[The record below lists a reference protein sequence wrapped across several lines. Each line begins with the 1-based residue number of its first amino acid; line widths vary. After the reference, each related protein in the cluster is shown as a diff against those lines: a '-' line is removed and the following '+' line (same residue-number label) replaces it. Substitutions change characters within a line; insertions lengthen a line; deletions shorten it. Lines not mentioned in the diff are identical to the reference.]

1 MIKMSDQGNGII
13 KGFTLIE
20 GLIALAL
27 VSILVVVGFTLN
39 SFINN
44 SVTIGDRQAN
54 LQFYPRLAKAIIENR
69 VKYASSIIILNDV
82 PTTDDISGTRKA
94 IYVNGDGAIVE
105 KNSAGTVTPLL
116 SQLPEN
122 IDMSLSFRKI
132 SEDDIENMGDNLL
145 GFTIT
150 SSFSGDTYQ
159 LESSI
164 LNLSTANLDDG
175 AASGVAI
182 LYEPAD

>member
-1 MIKMSDQGNGII
+1 MSARRNKNI

-20 GLIALAL
+20 SLIALAL
-27 VSILVVVGFTLN
+27 VSILAVVGFTLN

-54 LQFYPRLAKAIIENR
+54 LQFYPRLAKTIIENR
-69 VKYASSIIILNDV
+69 VRYASSIIICNEV
-82 PTTDDISGTRKA
+82 PATDDISGTKKA

-105 KNSAGTVTPLL
+105 KNSAGTATPLL
-116 SQLPEN
+116 SNLPEN

-132 SEDDIENMGDNLL
+132 IEDDIENIGDNLL
-145 GFTIT
+145 GFSII
-150 SSFSGDTYQ
+150 SSSSGDTYQ
-159 LESSI
+159 LESCI

-175 AASGVAI
+175 DESGVAI
-182 LYEPAD
+182 IYEPVH